1 MTAALAA
8 GVLAGGWACNRA
20 TTEKEENLPLS
31 SVVAVAAPNAQRQL
45 VSGFW
50 GVENN
55 AWRWTKHNFVVLLM
69 PPPGA
74 AQNGATLELR
84 LAVMDSVIA
93 RRQSVTLTAT
103 VGDTALPPETYTE
116 SGNFLYKR
124 DVPAAAFAA
133 GSSVKVAFSTDN
145 FLRAGEVEGR
155 ELALVVHSAGLLA
168 K

>member
-1 MTAALAA
+1 MMAALVA
-8 GVLAGGWACNRA
+8 GVFAGGWACNRG

-31 SVVAVAAPNAQRQL
+31 NVVAVANPHAERQL

-69 PPPGA
+69 PPPDA
-74 AQNGATLELR
+74 AQNGAALELR
-84 LAVMDSVIA
+84 FAVMDGVIA
-93 RRQSVTLTAT
+93 RRQSVTLTAAI
-103 VGDTALPPETYTE
+103 GDTALPPETYTE
-116 SGNFLYKR
+116 SGNYLYRR
-124 DVPAAAFAA
+124 DVPAAAFAT
-133 GSSVKVAFSTDN
+133 GTSVKVAFATDK

-155 ELALVVHSAGLLA
+155 ELALVVTSAGLVA